1 MKSLFITILFI
12 LSFSSLSSFKISR
25 NNFIRN
31 NLIHFT
37 LNKNDFITP
46 IVNQKALII
55 SCNKIGKQVV
65 NDLKDL
71 NIRTTVTT
79 TKPKRFD
86 ELSKIANEVVIIP
99 QMEMNNDE
107 VMRETIDKNDI
118 IILADTISIF
128 SVHTFVRSCKRIAD
142 AINDYYS
149 FDNNKNN
156 KKTVILISN
165 INVYGIHTQGKVVN
179 ELSTINNDN
188 NNEYNYYTKSYEH
201 WQINH
206 IAISSLMRIAENY
219 LLELMNIGN
228 TKNKVRTIV
237 LRTSTVIDK
246 DSIND
251 MKKRN
256 FELRNYTKEIG
267 NTYMSISL
275 AEEIGNCIKWIIS
288 NNQVKGVFN
297 LVSNS
302 YKRKYF
308 YDRLFDIINKKRI
321 NWVDNDDYNYLNKD
335 YYYSMDEN
343 PLLPN
348 SQRFNMKVD
357 YTKIVKNGY
366 KFKYKDI
373 WKYKFQ

>member
-12 LSFSSLSSFKISR
+12 SFLSSLSSFKISR
-25 NNFIRN
+25 NIFIRN

-55 SCNKIGKQVV
+55 SCNKIGKQVA
-65 NDLKDL
+65 NDLRDL

-142 AINDYYS
+142 AINNYYS

-165 INVYGIHTQGKVVN
+165 INVYGIHTEGKVVN
-179 ELSTINNDN
+179 ELSTIKHDN
-188 NNEYNYYTKSYEH
+188 HYTNSYEH

-206 IAISSLMRIAENY
+206 IAISSLMRVAENY
-219 LLELMNIGN
+219 LLELMNIGA
-228 TKNKVRTIV
+228 TKNRVRTVV
-237 LRTSTVIDK
+237 LRTSTIIDK

-256 FELRNYTKEIG
+256 FELRNYTKDIG

-275 AEEIGNCIKWIIS
+275 TEEIGNCIKWII
-288 NNQVKGVFN
+288 NNNEVKGVFN

-321 NWVDNDDYNYLNKD
+321 NWIDDNYLNKD

-357 YTKIVKNGY
+357 YGKIVKSGY

-373 WKYKFQ
+373 WKFNFK